1 MVNASLIS
9 RLSQAVDQI
18 ENRLKPNRPRKVV
31 MVRCDRGEDRD
42 AAIDR
47 HLAAH
52 PQDRGAKVVIVH
64 LRKMLDDDDEELAD
78 EG

>member
-1 MVNASLIS
+1 MTPLER
-9 RLSQAVDQI
+9 RLSKLETSISLEA
-18 ENRLKPNRPRKVV
+18 RPGTGKVV
-31 MVRCDRGEDRD
+31 LVRCDREEDRD

-52 PQDRGAKVVIVH
+52 PQDRGAKFVIVH
-64 LRKMLDDDDEELAD
+64 LRTMLGDDDEELPD